1 MPRRY
6 RDSTVFPTFMSMDSS
21 PCKSRSSFSV
31 NDLLADNA
39 AVFDG
44 CLAGVLVG
52 IVSMRFFFAD
62 CSEGVVGLL
71 DLLLESNES
80 FSMAGDCGT
89 VPMSDAI
96 P

>member
-1 MPRRY
+1 MARRY

-39 AVFDG
+39 ALFDG
-44 CLAGVLVG
+44 FLAGVLAG
-52 IVSMRFFFAD
+52 TTSTRFFFAD
-62 CSEGVVGLL
+62 CSEGVVGIL
-71 DLLLESNES
+71 DLLLEREES
-80 FSMAGDCGT
+80 FSVAGDCGT
-89 VPMSDAI
+89 VPMSGAI